1 MGGRSVPGRY
11 QEGQAAPT
19 PIPEGFTSANTG
31 SHFRENQTSM
41 SKIVLRVKRRKCRQD
56 PARDTNELEQQHAGL
71 GWAQFRRFLPLHGH
85 CVSLIPC
92 TPCAAPTS
100 LHLSAS
106 SHCLQRGTG
115 NLCWVLGLG
124 WAVCSTPHPCCL
136 CSLVRLQAAW
146 DRLCRLFL
154 QAVKTRSNFRVS
166 T

>member
-71 GWAQFRRFLPLHGH
+71 GSVQAFSASPRPLCESDSLHSMCCPYLPTPLSILPLPPKRDRKPLLG
-85 CVSLIPC
+85 
-92 TPCAAPTS
+92 AGA
-100 LHLSAS
+100 
-106 SHCLQRGTG
+106 
-115 NLCWVLGLG
+115 GLG
-124 WAVCSTPHPCCL
+124 CVFNTSSLLPVLPGKITGCL
-136 CSLVRLQAAW
+136 GQTLPFVFTGCKNSV
-146 DRLCRLFL
+146 
-154 QAVKTRSNFRVS
+154 
-166 T
+166 